1 MLFDYEDI
9 FFSQKLK
16 IKRKYSNEEY
26 YLYQSF
32 VRITKIN
39 PESIFT
45 YNNNYI
51 FFFVKNEEYF
61 KTKRSLSTLRKHFR
75 NKKLLIIRAEQTF
88 IKLLFSFFPDTHIH
102 DVQLDFNKKR
112 NEKIIT
118 VGFLSFKERGIA
130 VGRNGDYI
138 NAVNEIFQKYINY
151 EVYNDYK
158 IKIQCETM
166 DLKNQY

>member
-1 MLFDYEDI
+1 MLFDPEDI

-16 IKRKYSNEEY
+16 VKRKYSNEEF

-39 PESIFT
+39 PESVFI
-45 YNNNYI
+45 YNNTII

-61 KTKRSLSTLRKHFR
+61 KAKRSLSPLRKYLR

-102 DVQLDFNKKR
+102 DVQLDFNKKK

-118 VGFLSFKERGIA
+118 VGFLSFKDRGIA

-138 NAVNEIFQKYINY
+138 NAVNKIFQKYVKF
-151 EVYNDYK
+151 EVHDGIK